1 MKKIIIT
8 ILAVTVVCTATLYA
22 QLPNI
27 IRNDMVINGLAL
39 CQSYTQ
45 EQMIEALGQPDSISV
60 FTNEA
65 GVINEYYYGKDFFTV
80 IAEDNYFVDFTVTN
94 PRFKFNNFIS
104 VGDPVAR
111 VSLLGGIITNSELV
125 NRHGVL
131 VKYKI
136 WRLAKETNK
145 DKHYSS
151 VIKFAYDDEGL
162 ITKIEAIFY
171 QWC

>member
-27 IRNDMVINGLAL
+27 IRNDMVINGLTL

-45 EQMIEALGQPDSISV
+45 EQMIAALGQPDSINI
-60 FTNEA
+60 FT
-65 GVINEYYYGKDFFTV
+65 GDVGTTHTYYYNSDYFTV
-80 IAEDNYFVDFTVTN
+80 IEDGNYFVDFIVTN

-104 VGDPVAR
+104 VGDPVAK
-111 VSLLGGIITNSELV
+111 VALLGGIVESCEFANRNGELI
-125 NRHGVL
+125 
-131 VKYKI
+131 KYKL

-151 VIKFAYDDEGL
+151 SIKFVYDDEGL

>member
-1 MKKIIIT
+1 MKRFIIT
-8 ILAVTVVCTATLYA
+8 ILAVTVVCVSALYA

-27 IRNDMVINGLAL
+27 IRNDMVINGLTL

-45 EQMIEALGQPDSISV
+45 EQMIAALGQPDSISV
-60 FTNEA
+60 YTGEA
-65 GVINEYYYGKDFFTV
+65 GVINKYYYGKDFFTV
-80 IAEDNYFVDFTVTN
+80 IEEERLFVDFTVTN

-111 VSLLGGIITNSELV
+111 VVLLGGIITNSELV

-131 VKYKI
+131 VKYKM
-136 WRLAKETNK
+136 WRLAKETNE

-151 VIKFAYDDEGL
+151 IIKFAYDDEGC
-162 ITKIEAIFY
+162 ITKIEAIYNRWF
-171 QWC
+171 